1 MSAEGAN
8 LARRNQM
15 KLSGKRTLPRPD
27 SGKFD
32 CQAAQLPGSD
42 TDGENLVRSQ
52 VAGDLNSSKNWQLRN

>member
-15 KLSGKRTLPRPD
+15 KLSGKRTLPRPS
-27 SGKFD
+27 SGKFIPPWRD
-32 CQAAQLPGSD
+32 D

-52 VAGDLNSSKNWQLRN
+52 VAGGSKSYKI